1 MFIRINDQRIKSTS
15 IGEFEVRGKS
25 QNSEKWFIDVKV
37 SGKSR
42 LYYFESEQRMSE
54 VSGYLDKVLD
64 VKEV

>member
-25 QNSEKWFIDVKV
+25 QNSEKWLIDVKV

-54 VSGYLDKVLD
+54 VSAYLDKVLD

>member
-1 MFIRINDQRIKSTS
+1 MFIRINQQRIKSSS

-25 QNSEKWFIDVKV
+25 QNSDKFYIDVKV

-42 LYYFESEQRMSE
+42 LYYFETEEKMNS
-54 VSGYLDKVLD
+54 VVAYLDKLLD

>member
-15 IGEFEVRGKS
+15 IGEFEVIGKS
-25 QNSEKWFIDVKV
+25 SNCEKWIIDVKV

-42 LYYFESEQRMSE
+42 LYYFESEKRMSE
-54 VSGYLDKVLD
+54 VSEYLDKVLD

>member
-1 MFIRINDQRIKSTS
+1 MFIRINQQRIKSSS

-25 QNSEKWFIDVKV
+25 QNSDKFYIDVKV

-42 LYYFESEQRMSE
+42 LYYFETEEKMNSVVM
-54 VSGYLDKVLD
+54 YLDKLLD

>member
-25 QNSEKWFIDVKV
+25 SNCEKWFIDVKV

-42 LYYFESEQRMSE
+42 LYYFESEQRQNE
-54 VSGYLDKVLD
+54 VALYLDKVLD

>member
-25 QNSEKWFIDVKV
+25 TSTSRFIIDIKI
-37 SGKSR
+37 SGKNRS
-42 LYYFESEQRMSE
+42 YFFDTESEMNRISA
-54 VSGYLDKVLD
+54 YLDKLLD